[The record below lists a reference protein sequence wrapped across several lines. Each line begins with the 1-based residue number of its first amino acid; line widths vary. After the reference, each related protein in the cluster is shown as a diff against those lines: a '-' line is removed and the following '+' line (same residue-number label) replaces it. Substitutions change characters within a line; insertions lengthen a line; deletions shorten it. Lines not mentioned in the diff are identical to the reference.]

1 VITPADI
8 ENKEFSRA
16 KKGYNEEEVDE
27 FLDLIIVDM
36 EKLIR
41 QNRQLKN
48 DLSKAHVQVDK
59 HMSTETSIYETL
71 ESARSLMNDIAASAE
86 RRAEILLKNAELEA
100 SLITREARESI
111 AKYTEEG
118 NKLKG
123 RVEMLKERYRR
134 MLEAEMERLDFSGA
148 DILEDFEKDF
158 LPASMTAADRVS
170 EMEAEEAAA
179 SHAEATAQHDAA
191 VIAEK
196 ITAEAKP
203 DLTKTMVHIR

>member
-1 VITPADI
+1 
-8 ENKEFSRA
+8 
-16 KKGYNEEEVDE
+16 
-27 FLDLIIVDM
+27 
-36 EKLIR
+36 
-41 QNRQLKN
+41 
-48 DLSKAHVQVDK
+48 
-59 HMSTETSIYETL
+59 
-71 ESARSLMNDIAASAE
+71 
-86 RRAEILLKNAELEA
+86 
-100 SLITREARESI
+100 
-111 AKYTEEG
+111 
-118 NKLKG
+118 

-191 VIAEK
+191 IIAEK